1 VILSYKDKTDVKKS
15 VVHNTVN
22 VCNAYLQAG
31 TTNDTFLRE
40 HFEWS
45 AKATHW
51 GRFTFISC
59 LGVIHKGNHTKSREL
74 LKPYFPGASE

>member
-45 AKATHW
+45 AKATH
-51 GRFTFISC
+51 
-59 LGVIHKGNHTKSREL
+59 
-74 LKPYFPGASE
+74 